1 MDIDSPIHSQ
11 ATNKPTY
18 ASIALNSSPISDPS
32 NPNTQPFYA
41 SITLNSSTSNSAK
54 PQAKS
59 TPTFDWLLNYPI
71 TDKMKPHTKL
81 QTPFAQQLYYL
92 FKKHLHNFYPGTTL
106 KAASENKQ
114 PLKASFYHIIHC
126 MASKQPDFLTNYI
139 YQINSSISNQATIPF
154 NILEDTLKK
163 IILKFTNIFFTKL
176 NYLEIYASPATI
188 SPYKPENRLQF
199 GLNLARLHLYLSGT
213 YQAIDYNKFAD
224 NLNL

>member
-71 TDKMKPHTKL
+71 TDKIKPHTKL
-81 QTPFAQQLYYL
+81 QTSFAQQLYNL
-92 FKKHLHNFYPGTTL
+92 LKKHLYNFYPGTTL
-106 KAASENKQ
+106 KAASKNKQ
-114 PLKASFYHIIHC
+114 PLKASFYHIICC
-126 MASKQPDFLTNYI
+126 MAG
-139 YQINSSISNQATIPF
+139 
-154 NILEDTLKK
+154 E
-163 IILKFTNIFFTKL
+163 
-176 NYLEIYASPATI
+176 
-188 SPYKPENRLQF
+188 
-199 GLNLARLHLYLSGT
+199 
-213 YQAIDYNKFAD
+213 
-224 NLNL
+224 